1 MIITMDQI
9 KIQDHTNTTTI
20 VDWGFAGSAGTGQ
33 PIPVPAA
40 AGSGRVLGYSAA
52 CPGPSGQPA
61 AYILFK
67 NKVTIFIIFTF
78 HFVTRLAT

>member
-1 MIITMDQI
+1 MITMDQI
-9 KIQDHTNTTTI
+9 KIQDYTNTTTI

-61 AYILFK
+61 AYILFS
-67 NKVTIFIIFTF
+67 NNIYYF